1 MIMRIMK
8 IIINGVLYGCAMFTF
23 TLVAIDTILDSSLS
37 ILPHQYTRLA
47 VGAICIGIGC
57 CLSTLIYE
65 EDRLKIHFRFI
76 VQIAI
81 CVMSLLISFAISGGM
96 PDGDGLGIALSFTV
110 AELCFG
116 LIFCIVSIIYYYQEA
131 RIIRN
136 KLNEK
141 LDCYVLRNP
150 NQ

>member
-8 IIINGVLYGCAMFTF
+8 KIINGVLYGCAMFTF

-81 CVMSLLISFAISGGM
+81 
-96 PDGDGLGIALSFTV
+96 
-110 AELCFG
+110 
-116 LIFCIVSIIYYYQEA
+116 
-131 RIIRN
+131 
-136 KLNEK
+136 
-141 LDCYVLRNP
+141 
-150 NQ
+150 